1 MDHYYKIGNH
11 QIHMLQLSVSIGIV
25 IMISCVVMKILSN
38 ALRKDFKNME
48 LAAISRNAKKAARAK
63 AA

>member
-1 MDHYYKIGNH
+1 MDHYYKIGNS